1 MFAVSISIS
10 ISTGPCIY
18 RICILLLTPLIL
30 YLYYS
35 VSVFM
40 YASHIVTQ
48 MKSEI
53 RGLIKQDQQII
64 TINHSYNNV
73 YTKKYVYHVS
83 LSIFVIEILR
93 LHHQSRKEELTV
105 KDKIKKKKRKRDDDD
120 ILESIVNHASIT
132 QN

>member
-1 MFAVSISIS
+1 
-10 ISTGPCIY
+10 
-18 RICILLLTPLIL
+18 
-30 YLYYS
+30 
-35 VSVFM
+35 M

-105 KDKIKKKKRKRDDDD
+105 KDKIKKKKKKEKGMMT
-120 ILESIVNHASIT
+120 IF
-132 QN
+132 